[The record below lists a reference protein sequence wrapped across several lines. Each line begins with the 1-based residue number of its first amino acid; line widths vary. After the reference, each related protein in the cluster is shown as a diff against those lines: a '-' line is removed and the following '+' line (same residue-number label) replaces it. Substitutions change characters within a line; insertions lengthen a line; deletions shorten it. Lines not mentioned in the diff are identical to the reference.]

1 MDEQVRQLRAKVR
14 RVQQGRPPT
23 AARYPVTIRRQITAL
38 ARRRQ
43 AGGAD
48 VTAIARAVG
57 VAPWTLA
64 LWLRKPRGMVMR
76 TVAVVPDAPPATGAA
91 GSRPVV
97 ITPQGLRVEGLDRD
111 TLIMVLRALT

>member
-1 MDEQVRQLRAKVR
+1 MDEQVRELRTKVR

-23 AARYPVTIRRQITAL
+23 AVRYPVTIRRQITAL

-43 AGGAD
+43 AGGTDMPAL
-48 VTAIARAVG
+48 ARAVG

-64 LWLRKPRGMVMR
+64 LWLRQSRGTVMR
-76 TVAVVPDAPPATGAA
+76 TVAVVPDAPHGTGAA
-91 GSRPVV
+91 GSSPVV

-111 TLIMVLRALT
+111 TLITVLRALT

>member
-1 MDEQVRQLRAKVR
+1 MDEQVRELRAKVR

-23 AARYPVTIRRQITAL
+23 AVRYPIAIRCQITAL

-43 AGGAD
+43 AGGTD

-64 LWLRKPRGMVMR
+64 LWLRRPRGAVMR
-76 TVAVVPDAPPATGAA
+76 TVDIVPDAPRVA
-91 GSRPVV
+91 GSASAGPVV
-97 ITPQGLRVEGLDRD
+97 ITPQGLRVEGLDGEG
-111 TLIMVLRALT
+111 LVAVLRALG